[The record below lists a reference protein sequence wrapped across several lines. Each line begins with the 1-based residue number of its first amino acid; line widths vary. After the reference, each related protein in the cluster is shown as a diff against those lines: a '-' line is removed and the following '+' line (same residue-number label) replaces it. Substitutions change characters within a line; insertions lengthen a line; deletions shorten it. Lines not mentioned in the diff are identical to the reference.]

1 MRHWMTVLAVVCLL
15 GAACAPS
22 AGAPSKPAPA
32 ASGSGA
38 SSAPPA
44 AGSGASAAPAA
55 AGSGASAAPAAGSAP
70 SGTSSAASGP
80 ELVIGA
86 TVALTGPFA
95 EPGKWYQRVWEWYF
109 KDLNARGGLLGR
121 PVKLILYDDE
131 SDPNKA
137 ATLYERLLTVDK
149 VDLLLGPYPTP
160 TDAAVIPIA
169 ERNGMVLIQGG
180 TAATSLLRGRSNK
193 YTFTVFTSLDA
204 DWGKI
209 WVDWLS
215 SLPEAQ
221 RPRTAAIFT
230 LNNPFTIGVQKGLP
244 DQLGS
249 AGLRVAVN
257 EVYDQGTTDFT
268 ALVQRAKAAN
278 VDAVAM
284 LSYFPD
290 SVLLTRTMAEQGLK
304 PKTAYNAISSGLP
317 TWTAELKD
325 LGEYAVTSVQV
336 WHTFAFKDVD
346 RLAKF
351 VQDDFNIDFIPASAG
366 WAMTAAQV
374 LQAGVQGCGK
384 VDQDCIA
391 DWLHANS
398 MDTVSGTLR
407 FDAEGITPYFLVLA
421 QVQNNKNVIVYPP
434 NLATAQAVYPIP

>member
-1 MRHWMTVLAVVCLL
+1 M
-15 GAACAPS
+15 
-22 AGAPSKPAPA
+22 
-32 ASGSGA
+32 
-38 SSAPPA
+38 
-44 AGSGASAAPAA
+44 
-55 AGSGASAAPAAGSAP
+55 
-70 SGTSSAASGP
+70 
-80 ELVIGA
+80 
-86 TVALTGPFA
+86 ALTGPFA

-244 DQLGS
+244 DQLGG

-304 PKTAYNAISSGLP
+304 PKTAYNAISSGVAHLDVR
-317 TWTAELKD
+317 AE
-325 LGEYAVTSVQV
+325 GAGRVR
-336 WHTFAFKDVD
+336 HHPGAG
-346 RLAKF
+346 LAY
-351 VQDDFNIDFIPASAG
+351 I
-366 WAMTAAQV
+366 
-374 LQAGVQGCGK
+374 LVQGRRPPGQ
-384 VDQDCIA
+384 VR
-391 DWLHANS
+391 
-398 MDTVSGTLR
+398 SGRLQR
-407 FDAEGITPYFLVLA
+407 
-421 QVQNNKNVIVYPP
+421 
-434 NLATAQAVYPIP
+434 